1 VAEPNFFKKLLRGI
15 TPNEEEKREFLEG
28 KELSERFFEVY
39 EKEGYFRAKQLLEE
53 QKAIEEGAS
62 PEELAAMAD
71 KNDKAIMPKI
81 EKFIKNPIDST
92 VETVK
97 DTFTKEPKI
106 EETPR
111 DLGLPAEENNE
122 VSLGES
128 FQNAIGS
135 GLIKIP
141 KGVINF
147 GTLIYDAMQE
157 EGIPVEEGAT
167 YKFNK
172 AFEESYLGIIEK
184 ESEEKANETVTGK
197 ITEALVSLYGAGK
210 IAQKTAVPVVAK
222 LSQKARQ
229 IAPLITNAVKR
240 GTYLNTT
247 KNSKTFLE
255 AGKKATTLN
264 KLNKLSKLDKFVGIT
279 VGGGLGVGALVA
291 KEEDIGTFG
300 DFISFIPTK
309 LDRESKEKAGDDAL
323 RQLHNKL
330 LFGAEYG
337 FPIIPAIV
345 GIKGFV
351 SKVMSQKG
359 NDLMFSNSRIDRW
372 IDKFASKFRSRS
384 FKDKSIFTGTQK
396 LEGTKASLK
405 LAADD
410 IGKNIDDSLKRISRE
425 TIDVAEAV
433 SPDTAS
439 SMIANFML
447 KTKDRVGKGKIFFDG
462 FNKKVLQDFTTSMK
476 KIGVS
481 DDTTKKVI
489 ENAVEFRTKVA
500 DIKNDILKGGNI
512 SKGADEFNDI
522 MTNRVNK
529 FLTNDYK
536 IVDANKGLIKGFKQT
551 DELKEE
557 VGRVIQRYYK
567 SNGVPLDKGRALDI
581 VNNIIK
587 QVKINPI
594 EKTPVFPLGD
604 SSLMAQKGVIMKNL
618 ADNITGGNKFKPDG
632 KGGLIQTV
640 SDLTAFK
647 KLFGEYKNAKNVV
660 YNTMGDLAQILGRDK
675 FYNRLFVDNA
685 INIANGGRGIF
696 RKSYDEA
703 LQAFPNKEILT
714 AAKGLKLETRLSDE
728 VYTSPLDGLFT
739 TKEWADAIKQ
749 GDEILAT
756 GLAKSAV
763 YRYLVLVPKGLTQVG
778 KTVLGPVTQIRNFT
792 SNFFTTLHNGNLLYF
807 AGNPKKFVDFIKR
820 STGSIQPQLLSRNK
834 AGNLDNLGTG
844 QALYKFLL
852 EEGVTNQSTT
862 FKDVEGILTDIAEG
876 GAGKN
881 IDSFVE
887 KIMNTGTDRIKKLY
901 NVAQELYIGGDD
913 FFRVFNFLGEG
924 AKLKD
929 VYEVALRKGLID
941 KMPDNLFFMKEA
953 AKIVR
958 ETIPNYAYVSDVV
971 KGFRRSPLGNFASFP
986 SEIYRTGTNNLVRG
1000 IKEAKDPILS
1010 PIGKAR
1016 LTGQALTY
1024 ITAPIVAVE
1033 GFRALYGITRD
1044 QLDAIREFVPNW
1056 SKDNIILPVYENGKY
1071 KYVDF
1076 SHGFFYDTMTAPV
1089 TAVVNKVDELDEKPL
1104 LEGLTKGMI
1113 RAFGKA
1119 IQPFV
1124 SESIY
1129 VGAVADIF
1137 MRNGVDE
1144 NGNRVFNPRDTLGNQ
1159 LRDAFKHVA
1168 YKLSPGSFPQLNRLT
1183 KAIQGKTIGGT
1194 QYEVPDE
1201 LMGFFGMR
1209 EVPIDVEKTMNFKIT
1224 DFLDAERNERQLIY
1238 DGTLS
1243 GDPVTDDNLII
1254 QQFIKA
1260 NMQRLETF
1268 NSMKRT
1274 YDSAKFLGM
1283 KEKDIEKI
1291 FKKRNKM
1298 RELAFIQD
1306 NKFKPFAIT
1315 RGYLQAYQELAE
1327 EKGIK
1332 NPLNKRILKTI
1343 DRINKK
1349 LRKQRLNK
1357 EFRINPDDY
1366 ILKQSTRDQLST
1378 LPANLPMPNQQ
1389 VVQTAMLPASGAIN
1403 QGLTATE
1410 NALLSEEEKQIR
1422 LRSRGLA

>member
-1 VAEPNFFKKLLRGI
+1 MAEPNFFKKLLKGI
-15 TPNEEEKREFLEG
+15 TPDEEQKREFLEG
-28 KELSERFFEVY
+28 RELSERFFEVY

-53 QKAIEEGAS
+53 QKAIEEGVS
-62 PEELAAMAD
+62 GEELAAMAD

-111 DLGLPAEENNE
+111 NLGLPPEENNE

-128 FQNAIGS
+128 FGNAVNS

-147 GTLIYDAMQE
+147 GTLVYDAMQE

-172 AFEESYLGIIEK
+172 AFEDTYLGIIEK

-247 KNSKTFLE
+247 KNTKTFLE
-255 AGKKATTLN
+255 AGKKATE
-264 KLNKLSKLDKFVGIT
+264 LNKLSRLDKFVGIT

-309 LDRESKEKAGDDAL
+309 LDKESREKAGDDAL

-337 FPIIPAIV
+337 FPIIPAII
-345 GIKGFV
+345 GIKGFTA
-351 SKVMSQKG
+351 KVMSQKG
-359 NDLMFSNSRIDRW
+359 NDLMFSNKRIDRW

-384 FKDKSIFTGTQK
+384 FKDKSIFTGIQK

-425 TIDVAEAV
+425 TINVAEAV
-433 SPDTAS
+433 SPETAS
-439 SMIANFML
+439 GMIAKFML
-447 KTKDRVGKGKIFFDG
+447 KTKDRVSKGKIFFDG

-500 DIKNDILKGGNI
+500 NIKNDILQGGNI

-522 MTNRVNK
+522 MNNRVSK

-536 IVDANKGLIKGFKQT
+536 IVDANKGLITGFKPT

-557 VGRVIQRYYK
+557 VGKIIQRYYQAQ
-567 SNGVPLDKGRALDI
+567 NFPIDKGRARDI
-581 VNNIIK
+581 VENIIK
-587 QVKINPI
+587 NVKINPI
-594 EKTPVFPLGD
+594 EKTPIFPLG
-604 SSLMAQKGVIMKNL
+604 SNSIMAEKGVIQKSI
-618 ADNITGGNKFKPDG
+618 AENITGGNKFKPDG

-647 KLFGEYKNAKNVV
+647 KLFGEYTNAKNIV
-660 YNTMGDLAQILGRDK
+660 YNTMGDLAQIVGRDK
-675 FYNRLFVDNA
+675 FYNQLFVDNA
-685 INIANGGRGIF
+685 IRIANGGRGIF
-696 RKSYDEA
+696 RKTYNEA
-703 LQAFPNKEILT
+703 VNAFPYKEILSV
-714 AAKGLKLETRLSDE
+714 AKGLKLDTRLAED

-756 GLAKSAV
+756 GLAKSAI

-820 STGSIQPQLLSRNK
+820 STGSIQPQLVSRNA
-834 AGNLDNLGTG
+834 AGNLDNLGSG

-862 FKDVEGILTDIAEG
+862 FRDVEGILTDIAEG
-876 GAGKN
+876 GAGKSL
-881 IDSFVE
+881 DSFVE
-887 KIMNTGTDRIKKLY
+887 KVMNTGTKRIKKLY
-901 NVAQELYIGGDD
+901 NVAQELYVGGDD

-929 VYEVALRKGLID
+929 AYEVALRKGLID
-941 KMPDNLFFMKEA
+941 KMPDNMFFMKEA

-1024 ITAPIVAVE
+1024 RTAPIVAVE

-1144 NGNRVFNPRDTLGNQ
+1144 NGNRVFNPRDTLGDQ

-1168 YKLSPGSFPQLNRLT
+1168 YKLSPGSFPQLKRLY
-1183 KAIQGKTIGGT
+1183 KAAKGETIGGT
-1194 QYEVPDE
+1194 LYEIPDE

-1209 EVPIDVEKTMNFKIT
+1209 EVPIDIDKTLNFKIT
-1224 DFLDAERNERQLIY
+1224 DFLEAERNERSLIY
-1238 DGTLS
+1238 DGTLT

-1254 QQFIKA
+1254 EQFIKA
-1260 NMQRLETF
+1260 NKQRLETF
-1268 NSMKRT
+1268 NSMRRT
-1274 YDSAKFLGM
+1274 YDSAKFLG
-1283 KEKDIEKI
+1283 KYEDDIAEV
-1291 FKKRNKM
+1291 FAKRG
-1298 RELAFIQD
+1298 RIRDFAFIQD
-1306 NKFKPFAIT
+1306 NAFKPFRIT
-1315 RGYLQAYQELAE
+1315 RGYLQAYQDLAE
-1327 EKGIK
+1327 RKKIP
-1332 NPLNKRILKTI
+1332 NPLNDRVLQTI
-1343 DRINKK
+1343 DEIIDE
-1349 LRKQRLNK
+1349 LEYQELNK
-1357 EFRINPDDY
+1357 EFIINPDDY

-1389 VVQTAMLPASGAIN
+1389 VVQTAALPASGALN
-1403 QGLTATE
+1403 DGLTATE

>member
-1 VAEPNFFKKLLRGI
+1 MADPNFFKKLLKGI
-15 TPNEEEKREFLEG
+15 TPTEEQKEEFLEG

-53 QKAIEEGAS
+53 QRAIEDGAS
-62 PEELAAMAD
+62 PEELEAMAYE
-71 KNDKAIMPKI
+71 NDKAIMPKI

-92 VETVK
+92 VKTVK
-97 DTFTKEPKI
+97 DTFTKKPKI

-111 DLGLPAEENNE
+111 ELGLPPEEDNE

-128 FQNAIGS
+128 FGNAVNS

-147 GTLIYDAMQE
+147 GTLVYDALQD
-157 EGIPVEEGAT
+157 EGIPVEQGAT

-172 AFEESYLGIIEK
+172 AFEDTYLGIIEK

-229 IAPLITNAVKR
+229 LAPILTGAIKQ
-240 GTYLNTT
+240 GKYLNTS
-247 KNSKTFLE
+247 KNTKTFLE
-255 AGKKATTLN
+255 AGKKATQLN

-279 VGGGLGVGALVA
+279 IGGGLGVGALVA

-337 FPIIPAIV
+337 FPIIPAIL
-345 GIKGFV
+345 GIKGMTA
-351 SKVMSQKG
+351 KLMSQKG
-359 NDLMFSNSRIDRW
+359 NDLMFSNSLIDRW

-384 FKDKSIFTGTQK
+384 FKDKSIFTGIQK
-396 LEGTKASLK
+396 LEGTKSSLK
-405 LAADD
+405 LTADD
-410 IGKNIDDSLKRISRE
+410 FGKNIDDSLKRISRE
-425 TIDVAEAV
+425 TIDVAERV

-439 SMIANFML
+439 GMIANFML
-447 KTKDRVGKGKIFFDG
+447 KTTDRVSKGKIFFDG
-462 FNKKVLQDFTTSMK
+462 FNSKVLKDFTTSMK

-489 ENAVEFRTKVA
+489 KDAVEFRTKVA
-500 DIKNDILKGGNI
+500 NIKNDILQGGNI
-512 SKGADEFNDI
+512 NQGANEFNKI
-522 MTNRVNK
+522 ITNRVNK
-529 FLTNDYK
+529 FLVNDYK

-557 VGRVIQRYYK
+557 VGSIIQRYYK
-567 SNGVPLDKGRALDI
+567 AQGAPIDKGRALDI

-594 EKTPVFPLGD
+594 EKTPVFPLG
-604 SSLMAQKGVIMKNL
+604 SNSIMADKGVIMKNL
-618 ADNITGGNKFKPDG
+618 ADNVTGAGKFKPDG
-632 KGGLIQTV
+632 KGGLIQKE

-647 KLFGEYKNAKNVV
+647 KLFGEYKNAKNIV

-675 FYNRLFVDNA
+675 FYNNLFKENA

-703 LQAFPNKEILT
+703 LQAFPNKEILSS
-714 AAKGLKLETRLSDE
+714 AKGLKLETRLSDE

-739 TKEWADAIKQ
+739 TKEWAEAIKQ

-807 AGNPKKFVDFIKR
+807 AGNPKKFVDFLKK
-820 STGSIQPQLLSRNK
+820 STGAIQPQLFRRN
-834 AGNLDNLGTG
+834 TPEG

-852 EEGVTNQSTT
+852 EEGVTNQSAT
-862 FKDVEGILTDIAEG
+862 FRDVEGILTDIAEG
-876 GAGKN
+876 GAGKS
-881 IDSFVE
+881 IDGFVE
-887 KIMNTGTDRIKKLY
+887 KVMNTGTEKIKKAY
-901 NVAQELYIGGDD
+901 NVAQELYVGGDD

-929 VYEVALRKGLID
+929 AYTVALKNGLIK
-941 KMPDNLFFMKEA
+941 KMPDDLFFMKEA

-1000 IKEAKDPILS
+1000 IREAKDPILA

-1056 SKDNIILPVYENGKY
+1056 SKDNLILPVYENGKY
-1071 KYVDF
+1071 KYIDF
-1076 SHGFFYDTMTAPV
+1076 SHGFFYDTMVAPV
-1089 TAVVNKVDELDEKPL
+1089 TATVNKVDELDEKPL

-1137 MRNGVDE
+1137 MRNGIDE

-1168 YKLSPGSFPQLNRLT
+1168 YKLSPGSFPQLKRIY
-1183 KAIQGKTIGGT
+1183 KAAKGETIGGT
-1194 QYEVPDE
+1194 LYEIPDE

-1209 EVPIDVEKTMNFKIT
+1209 EVPIDIKKTMNFKIT
-1224 DFLDAERNERQLIY
+1224 DFLDAERDERQLIY
-1238 DGTLS
+1238 DGTLT
-1243 GDPVTDDNLII
+1243 GDPVEDDNLII

-1268 NSMKRT
+1268 NSMRRT
-1274 YDSAKFLGM
+1274 YDAAKFLGM
-1283 KEKDIEKI
+1283 KEKDIEEI
-1291 FKKRNKM
+1291 FKKRGRI
-1298 RELAFIQD
+1298 RELAFIRD

-1315 RGYLQAYQELAE
+1315 RGYLKAYQDMAE
-1327 EKGIK
+1327 EKGIP

-1357 EFRINPDDY
+1357 DFRINPDDY
-1366 ILKQSTRDQLST
+1366 ILKQSTRDQLSQ
-1378 LPANLPMPNQQ
+1378 LPPNLPMPNQQ
-1389 VVQTAMLPASGAIN
+1389 VIQTTAIPTTGAMN
-1403 QGLTATE
+1403 QGLTAVE
-1410 NALLSEEEKQIR
+1410 NVLLSDEEKQIR
-1422 LRSRGLA
+1422 LRQRGLA

>member
-1 VAEPNFFKKLLRGI
+1 VADPNFFKKLLKGI
-15 TPNEEEKREFLEG
+15 TPTEEQKEEFLEG

-53 QKAIEEGAS
+53 QRAIEDGAS
-62 PEELAAMAD
+62 PEELEAMAYE
-71 KNDKAIMPKI
+71 NDKAIMPKI

-92 VETVK
+92 VKTVK
-97 DTFTKEPKI
+97 DTFTKKPKI

-111 DLGLPAEENNE
+111 ELGLPPEEDNE

-128 FQNAIGS
+128 FGNAVNS

-147 GTLIYDAMQE
+147 GTLVYDALQD
-157 EGIPVEEGAT
+157 EGIPVEQGAT

-172 AFEESYLGIIEK
+172 AFEDTYLGIIEK

-229 IAPLITNAVKR
+229 LAPILTGAIKQ
-240 GTYLNTT
+240 GKYLNTS
-247 KNSKTFLE
+247 KNTKTFLE
-255 AGKKATTLN
+255 AGKKATQLN

-279 VGGGLGVGALVA
+279 IGGGLGVGALVA

-337 FPIIPAIV
+337 FPIIPAIL
-345 GIKGFV
+345 GIKGMTA
-351 SKVMSQKG
+351 KLMSQKG
-359 NDLMFSNSRIDRW
+359 NDLMFSNSLIDRW

-384 FKDKSIFTGTQK
+384 FKDKSIFTGIQK
-396 LEGTKASLK
+396 LEGTKSSLK
-405 LAADD
+405 LTADD
-410 IGKNIDDSLKRISRE
+410 FGKNIDDSLKRISRE
-425 TIDVAEAV
+425 TIDVAERV

-439 SMIANFML
+439 GMIANFML
-447 KTKDRVGKGKIFFDG
+447 KTTDRVSKGKIFFDG
-462 FNKKVLQDFTTSMK
+462 FNSKVLKDFTTSMK

-489 ENAVEFRTKVA
+489 KDAVEFRTKVA
-500 DIKNDILKGGNI
+500 NIKNDILQGGNI
-512 SKGADEFNDI
+512 NQGANEFNKI
-522 MTNRVNK
+522 ITNRVNK
-529 FLTNDYK
+529 FLVNDYK

-557 VGRVIQRYYK
+557 VGSIIQRYYK
-567 SNGVPLDKGRALDI
+567 AQGAPIDKGRALDI

-594 EKTPVFPLGD
+594 EKTPVFPLG
-604 SSLMAQKGVIMKNL
+604 SNSIMADKGVIMKNL
-618 ADNITGGNKFKPDG
+618 ADNVTGAGKFKPDG
-632 KGGLIQTV
+632 KGGLIQKE

-647 KLFGEYKNAKNVV
+647 KLFGEYKNAKNIV

-675 FYNRLFVDNA
+675 FYNNLFKENA

-703 LQAFPNKEILT
+703 LQAFPNKEILSS
-714 AAKGLKLETRLSDE
+714 AKGLKLETRLSDE

-739 TKEWADAIKQ
+739 TKEWAEAIKQ

-807 AGNPKKFVDFIKR
+807 AGNPKKFVDFLKK
-820 STGSIQPQLLSRNK
+820 STGAIQPQLFRRN
-834 AGNLDNLGTG
+834 TPEG

-852 EEGVTNQSTT
+852 EEGVTNQSAT
-862 FKDVEGILTDIAEG
+862 FRDVEGILTDIAEG
-876 GAGKN
+876 GAGKS
-881 IDSFVE
+881 IDGFVE
-887 KIMNTGTDRIKKLY
+887 KVMNTGTEKIKKAY
-901 NVAQELYIGGDD
+901 NVAQELYVGGDD

-929 VYEVALRKGLID
+929 AYTVALKNGLIK
-941 KMPDNLFFMKEA
+941 KMPDDLFFMKEA

-1000 IKEAKDPILS
+1000 IKEAKDPILA

-1056 SKDNIILPVYENGKY
+1056 SKDNLILPVYENGKY
-1071 KYVDF
+1071 KYIDF
-1076 SHGFFYDTMTAPV
+1076 SHGFFYDTMVAPV
-1089 TAVVNKVDELDEKPL
+1089 TATVNKVDELDEKPL

-1137 MRNGVDE
+1137 MRNGIDE

-1168 YKLSPGSFPQLNRLT
+1168 YKLSPGSFPQLKRIY
-1183 KAIQGKTIGGT
+1183 KAAKGETIGGT
-1194 QYEVPDE
+1194 LYEIPDE

-1209 EVPIDVEKTMNFKIT
+1209 EVPIDIKKTMNFKIT
-1224 DFLDAERNERQLIY
+1224 DFLDAERDERQLIY
-1238 DGTLS
+1238 DGTLT
-1243 GDPVTDDNLII
+1243 GDPVEDDNLII

-1268 NSMKRT
+1268 NSMRRT
-1274 YDSAKFLGM
+1274 YDAAKFLGM
-1283 KEKDIEKI
+1283 KEKDIEEI
-1291 FKKRNKM
+1291 FKKRGRI
-1298 RELAFIQD
+1298 RELAFIRD

-1315 RGYLQAYQELAE
+1315 RGYLKAYQDMAE
-1327 EKGIK
+1327 EKGIP

-1357 EFRINPDDY
+1357 DFRINPDDY
-1366 ILKQSTRDQLST
+1366 ILKQSTRDQLSQ
-1378 LPANLPMPNQQ
+1378 LPPNLPMPNQQ
-1389 VVQTAMLPASGAIN
+1389 VIQTTAIPTTGAMN
-1403 QGLTATE
+1403 QGLTAVE
-1410 NALLSEEEKQIR
+1410 NVLLSDEEKQIR
-1422 LRSRGLA
+1422 LRQRGLA

>member
-1 VAEPNFFKKLLRGI
+1 VADPNFFKKLLKGI
-15 TPNEEEKREFLEG
+15 TPTEEQKEEFLEG

-53 QKAIEEGAS
+53 QRAIEDGAS
-62 PEELAAMAD
+62 PEELEAMAYE
-71 KNDKAIMPKI
+71 NDKAIMPKI

-92 VETVK
+92 VKTVK
-97 DTFTKEPKI
+97 DTFTKEPKV

-111 DLGLPAEENNE
+111 ELGLPPEEDNE

-128 FQNAIGS
+128 FGNAVNS

-147 GTLIYDAMQE
+147 GTLVYDALQD
-157 EGIPVEEGAT
+157 EGIPVEQGAT

-172 AFEESYLGIIEK
+172 AFEDTYLGIIEK

-210 IAQKTAVPVVAK
+210 IAQKTAVPIVAK

-229 IAPLITNAVKR
+229 LAPILTGAIKQ
-240 GTYLNTT
+240 GKYLNTS
-247 KNSKTFLE
+247 KNTKTFLE
-255 AGKKATTLN
+255 AGKKATQLN

-279 VGGGLGVGALVA
+279 IGGGLGVGALVA

-337 FPIIPAIV
+337 FPIIPAIL
-345 GIKGFV
+345 GIKGV
-351 SKVMSQKG
+351 TAKLMSQKG
-359 NDLMFSNSRIDRW
+359 NDLMFSNSLIDRW

-384 FKDKSIFTGTQK
+384 FKDKSIFTGIQK
-396 LEGTKASLK
+396 LEGTKSSLK
-405 LAADD
+405 LTADD
-410 IGKNIDDSLKRISRE
+410 FGKNIDDSLKRISRE
-425 TIDVAEAV
+425 TIDVAERV

-439 SMIANFML
+439 GMIANFML
-447 KTKDRVGKGKIFFDG
+447 KTTDRVSKGKIFFDG
-462 FNKKVLQDFTTSMK
+462 FNSKVLKDFTTSMK

-489 ENAVEFRTKVA
+489 KDAVEFRTKVA
-500 DIKNDILKGGNI
+500 NIKNDILQGGNI
-512 SKGADEFNDI
+512 NQGANEFNKI
-522 MTNRVNK
+522 ITNRVNK
-529 FLTNDYK
+529 FLVNDYK

-557 VGRVIQRYYK
+557 VGSIIQRYYK
-567 SNGVPLDKGRALDI
+567 AQGAPINKGRALDV

-594 EKTPVFPLGD
+594 EKTPVFPLG
-604 SSLMAQKGVIMKNL
+604 SNSIMADKGVIMKNL
-618 ADNITGGNKFKPDG
+618 ADNVTGAGKFKPDG
-632 KGGLIQTV
+632 KGGLIQKE

-647 KLFGEYKNAKNVV
+647 KLFGEYKNAKNIV

-675 FYNRLFVDNA
+675 FYNNLFKENA

-703 LQAFPNKEILT
+703 LQAFPNKEIL
-714 AAKGLKLETRLSDE
+714 ASAKGLKLETRLSDE

-739 TKEWADAIKQ
+739 TKEWAEAIKQ

-807 AGNPKKFVDFIKR
+807 AGNPKKFVDFLKK
-820 STGSIQPQLLSRNK
+820 STGAIQPQLFRRN
-834 AGNLDNLGTG
+834 TPEG

-852 EEGVTNQSTT
+852 EEGVTNQSAT
-862 FKDVEGILTDIAEG
+862 FRDVEGILTDIAEG
-876 GAGKN
+876 GAGKS
-881 IDSFVE
+881 IDGFVE
-887 KIMNTGTDRIKKLY
+887 KVMNTGTEKIKKAY
-901 NVAQELYIGGDD
+901 NVAQELYVGGDD

-929 VYEVALRKGLID
+929 AYTVALRNGLIK
-941 KMPDNLFFMKEA
+941 KMPDDLFFMKEA

-1000 IKEAKDPILS
+1000 IREAKDPILA

-1044 QLDAIREFVPNW
+1044 QLAAIREFVPNW
-1056 SKDNIILPVYENGKY
+1056 SKDNLILPVYENGKY
-1071 KYVDF
+1071 KYIDF
-1076 SHGFFYDTMTAPV
+1076 SHGFFYDTMVAPV
-1089 TAVVNKVDELDEKPL
+1089 TATVNKVDELDEKPL

-1137 MRNGVDE
+1137 MRNGIDE

-1168 YKLSPGSFPQLNRLT
+1168 YKLSPGSFPQLKRIY
-1183 KAIQGKTIGGT
+1183 KAAKGETIGGT
-1194 QYEVPDE
+1194 LYEIPDE

-1209 EVPIDVEKTMNFKIT
+1209 EVPIDIKKTMNFKIT
-1224 DFLDAERNERQLIY
+1224 DFLAAERDERLLIY
-1238 DGTLS
+1238 DGTLT
-1243 GDPVTDDNLII
+1243 GDPVEDDNLII

-1268 NSMKRT
+1268 NSMRRT
-1274 YDSAKFLGM
+1274 YDAAKFLGM
-1283 KEKDIEKI
+1283 KEKDIEEI
-1291 FKKRNKM
+1291 FKKRGRI
-1298 RELAFIQD
+1298 RELAFIRD
-1306 NKFKPFAIT
+1306 NKFKPFTIT
-1315 RGYLQAYQELAE
+1315 KGYLKAYQDMAE
-1327 EKGIK
+1327 EKGIP

-1343 DRINKK
+1343 NRINKK

-1357 EFRINPDDY
+1357 DFRINPDDY
-1366 ILKQSTRDQLST
+1366 ILKQSTRDQLSQ
-1378 LPANLPMPNQQ
+1378 LPPNLPMPNQQ
-1389 VVQTAMLPASGAIN
+1389 VIQTTAIPTTGAMN
-1403 QGLTATE
+1403 QGLTAVE
-1410 NALLSEEEKQIR
+1410 NVLLSDEEKMIR
-1422 LRSRGLA
+1422 LRQRGLA

>member
-1 VAEPNFFKKLLRGI
+1 MAEPNFFKKLLKGI
-15 TPNEEEKREFLEG
+15 TPTEEQKEEFLEG
-28 KELSERFFEVY
+28 KELSERFFDVY

-53 QKAIEEGAS
+53 QRAIEEGAS
-62 PEELAAMAD
+62 PEELEAMAD

-81 EKFIKNPIDST
+81 EKFIKSPIDST
-92 VETVK
+92 VKTVK

-111 DLGLPAEENNE
+111 DLGLPPEEDNE

-128 FQNAIGS
+128 FGNAVNS

-147 GTLIYDAMQE
+147 GTLVYDAMQE

-172 AFEESYLGIIEK
+172 AFEDTYLGIIEK

-229 IAPLITNAVKR
+229 LAPIITGAIKQ
-240 GTYLNTT
+240 GKYLNTS
-247 KNSKTFLE
+247 KNTKTFLE
-255 AGKKATTLN
+255 AGKKATQLN

-345 GIKGFV
+345 GIKGLTA
-351 SKVMSQKG
+351 KLMSQKG
-359 NDLMFSNSRIDRW
+359 NDLMFSNSLIDRW

-384 FKDKSIFTGTQK
+384 FKDKSIFTGIQK
-396 LEGTKASLK
+396 LEGTKSSLK
-405 LAADD
+405 LTADD
-410 IGKNIDDSLKRISRE
+410 FGKNIDDSLKRISRE
-425 TIDVAEAV
+425 TIDVAERV

-439 SMIANFML
+439 GMIANFML
-447 KTKDRVGKGKIFFDG
+447 KTTDRVSKGKIFFDG
-462 FNKKVLQDFTTSMK
+462 FNTKVLKDFTTSMK
-476 KIGVS
+476 KIGVGN
-481 DDTTKKVI
+481 DTTKKVI
-489 ENAVEFRTKVA
+489 EDAVEFRTKVA
-500 DIKNDILKGGNI
+500 NIKNDILQGGNI
-512 SKGADEFNDI
+512 SKGADEFNKI
-522 MTNRVNK
+522 ITNRVNK

-536 IVDANKGLIKGFKQT
+536 IVDANKGLIKGFKQV
-551 DELKEE
+551 DEVKEE
-557 VGRVIQRYYK
+557 VGGIIQRYYK
-567 SNGVPLDKGRALDI
+567 AQGAPIDKGRALDV

-594 EKTPVFPLGD
+594 EKTPVFPLG
-604 SSLMAQKGVIMKNL
+604 SNSIMADKGVIMKNL
-618 ADNITGGNKFKPDG
+618 ADNITGAGKFKPDG
-632 KGGLIQTV
+632 KGGLIQKE
-640 SDLTAFK
+640 SDLAAFK
-647 KLFGEYKNAKNVV
+647 KLFGEYKNAKNIV

-675 FYNRLFVDNA
+675 FYNNLFKENA

-703 LQAFPNKEILT
+703 LQAFPNKEIL
-714 AAKGLKLETRLSDE
+714 ASAKGLKLETRLSDE
-728 VYTSPLDGLFT
+728 IYTSPLDTLFT

-807 AGNPKKFVDFIKR
+807 AGNPKKFVDFIKK
-820 STGSIQPQLLSRNK
+820 STGAIQPQLFRRN
-834 AGNLDNLGTG
+834 TPES
-844 QALYKFLL
+844 QTLYKFLL

-862 FKDVEGILTDIAEG
+862 FRDVEGIIGDIVKG
-876 GAGKN
+876 GQGKS
-881 IDSFVE
+881 IDGFFE
-887 KIMNTGTDRIKKLY
+887 KVLNTGTERIKKLY
-901 NVAQELYIGGDD
+901 NVAQELYVGGDD

-929 VYEVALRKGLID
+929 AYTVALRKGLIK
-941 KMPDNLFFMKEA
+941 KMPDDLFFMKEA

-1000 IKEAKDPILS
+1000 IKESKDPILA

-1137 MRNGVDE
+1137 MRNGLDE

-1159 LRDAFKHVA
+1159 LRDSFKHVA
-1168 YKLSPGSFPQLNRLT
+1168 YKLSPGSFPQLKRLY
-1183 KAIQGKTIGGT
+1183 KAAKGETIGGT
-1194 QYEVPDE
+1194 QFEIPDE

-1209 EVPIDVEKTMNFKIT
+1209 EVPINVEKTMNFKIT
-1224 DFLDAERNERQLIY
+1224 DFLDAERNERNLIY
-1238 DGTLS
+1238 DKTLT
-1243 GDPVTDDNLII
+1243 GDPVEDDNLII

-1268 NSMKRT
+1268 NSMRRT

-1283 KEKDIEKI
+1283 KEKDIQKI
-1291 FKKRNKM
+1291 FKKRNRM
-1298 RELAFIQD
+1298 RELAFIED
-1306 NKFKPFAIT
+1306 NKFKPFSIT
-1315 RGYLQAYQELAE
+1315 RGYLQAYQDLAK
-1327 EKGIK
+1327 EKGIP

-1357 EFRINPDDY
+1357 EFNINPDDY
-1366 ILKQSTRDQLST
+1366 ILKQSTRDKFSA
-1378 LPANLPMPNQQ
+1378 LPADLPMPNQQ
-1389 VVQTAMLPASGAIN
+1389 VIQTAAMPAAGVMN
-1403 QGLTATE
+1403 QGLTSVE
-1410 NALLSEEEKQIR
+1410 NALLSDEEKQIR
-1422 LRSRGLA
+1422 LRQRGLA

>member
-1 VAEPNFFKKLLRGI
+1 MADPNFFKKLLKGI
-15 TPNEEEKREFLEG
+15 TPTEEQKEEFLEG

-53 QKAIEEGAS
+53 QRAIEDGAS
-62 PEELAAMAD
+62 PEELEAMAYE
-71 KNDKAIMPKI
+71 NDKAIMPKI

-92 VETVK
+92 VKTVK
-97 DTFTKEPKI
+97 DTFTKKPKI

-111 DLGLPAEENNE
+111 ELGLPPEEDNE

-128 FQNAIGS
+128 FGNAVNS

-147 GTLIYDAMQE
+147 GTLVYDALQD
-157 EGIPVEEGAT
+157 EGIPVEQGAT

-172 AFEESYLGIIEK
+172 AFEDTYLGIIEK

-229 IAPLITNAVKR
+229 LAPILTGAIKQ
-240 GTYLNTT
+240 GKYLNTS
-247 KNSKTFLE
+247 KNTKTFLE
-255 AGKKATTLN
+255 AGKKATQLN

-279 VGGGLGVGALVA
+279 IGGGLGVGALVA

-337 FPIIPAIV
+337 FPIIPAIL
-345 GIKGFV
+345 GIKGMTA
-351 SKVMSQKG
+351 KLMSQKG
-359 NDLMFSNSRIDRW
+359 NDLMFSNSLIDRW

-384 FKDKSIFTGTQK
+384 FKDKSIFTGIQK
-396 LEGTKASLK
+396 LEGTKSSLK
-405 LAADD
+405 LTADD
-410 IGKNIDDSLKRISRE
+410 FGKNIDDSLKRISRE
-425 TIDVAEAV
+425 TIDVAERV

-439 SMIANFML
+439 GMIANFML
-447 KTKDRVGKGKIFFDG
+447 KTTDRVSKGKIFFDG
-462 FNKKVLQDFTTSMK
+462 FNSKVLKDFTTSMK

-489 ENAVEFRTKVA
+489 KDAVEFRTKVA
-500 DIKNDILKGGNI
+500 NIKNDILQGGNI
-512 SKGADEFNDI
+512 NQGANEFNKI
-522 MTNRVNK
+522 ITNRVNK
-529 FLTNDYK
+529 FLVNDYK

-557 VGRVIQRYYK
+557 VGSIIQRYYK
-567 SNGVPLDKGRALDI
+567 AQGAPIDKGRALDI

-594 EKTPVFPLGD
+594 EKTPVFPLG
-604 SSLMAQKGVIMKNL
+604 SNSIMADKGVIMKNL
-618 ADNITGGNKFKPDG
+618 ADNVTGAGKFKPDG
-632 KGGLIQTV
+632 KGGLIQKE

-647 KLFGEYKNAKNVV
+647 KLFGEYKNAKNIV

-675 FYNRLFVDNA
+675 FYNNLFKENA

-703 LQAFPNKEILT
+703 LQAFPNKEILSS
-714 AAKGLKLETRLSDE
+714 AKGLKLETRLSDE

-739 TKEWADAIKQ
+739 TKEWAEAIKQ

-807 AGNPKKFVDFIKR
+807 AGNPKKFVDFLKK
-820 STGSIQPQLLSRNK
+820 STGAIQPQLFRRN
-834 AGNLDNLGTG
+834 TPEG

-852 EEGVTNQSTT
+852 EEGVTNQSAT
-862 FKDVEGILTDIAEG
+862 FRDVEGILTDIAEG
-876 GAGKN
+876 GAGKS
-881 IDSFVE
+881 IDGFVE
-887 KIMNTGTDRIKKLY
+887 KVMNTGTEKIKKAY
-901 NVAQELYIGGDD
+901 NVAQELYVGGDD

-929 VYEVALRKGLID
+929 AYTVALKNGLIK
-941 KMPDNLFFMKEA
+941 KMPDDLFFMKEA

-1000 IKEAKDPILS
+1000 IREAKDPILA

-1056 SKDNIILPVYENGKY
+1056 SKDNLILPVYENGKY
-1071 KYVDF
+1071 KYIDF
-1076 SHGFFYDTMTAPV
+1076 SHGFFYDTMVAPV
-1089 TAVVNKVDELDEKPL
+1089 TATVNKVDELDEKPL

-1137 MRNGVDE
+1137 MRNGIDE

-1168 YKLSPGSFPQLNRLT
+1168 YKLSPGSFPQLKRIY
-1183 KAIQGKTIGGT
+1183 KAAKGETIGGT
-1194 QYEVPDE
+1194 LYEIPDE

-1209 EVPIDVEKTMNFKIT
+1209 EVPIDIKKTMNFKIT
-1224 DFLDAERNERQLIY
+1224 DFLDAERDERQLIY
-1238 DGTLS
+1238 DGTLT
-1243 GDPVTDDNLII
+1243 GDPVEDDNLII

-1268 NSMKRT
+1268 NSMRRT
-1274 YDSAKFLGM
+1274 YDAAKFLGM
-1283 KEKDIEKI
+1283 KEKDIEEI
-1291 FKKRNKM
+1291 FKKRGRI
-1298 RELAFIQD
+1298 RELAFIRD

-1315 RGYLQAYQELAE
+1315 KGYLKAYQDMAE
-1327 EKGIK
+1327 EKGIP

-1357 EFRINPDDY
+1357 DFRINPDDY
-1366 ILKQSTRDQLST
+1366 ILKQSTRDQLSQ
-1378 LPANLPMPNQQ
+1378 LPPNLPMPNQQ
-1389 VVQTAMLPASGAIN
+1389 VIQTAAMPAAGAMN
-1403 QGLTATE
+1403 QGLTAVE
-1410 NALLSEEEKQIR
+1410 NVLLSDEEKQIR
-1422 LRSRGLA
+1422 LRQRGLA

>member
-1 VAEPNFFKKLLRGI
+1 VAEPNYFKKLLKGI
-15 TPNEEEKREFLEG
+15 TPSEEAKEEFLEG

-39 EKEGYFRAKQLLEE
+39 EKEGYFKAKQLLDE
-53 QKAIEEGAS
+53 QRAIEEGAS
-62 PEELAAMAD
+62 PEEIKAMAE

-81 EKFIKNPIDST
+81 EKFIKSPIDST
-92 VETVK
+92 VKTVK

-111 DLGLPAEENNE
+111 ELGLPAEDNQE

-128 FQNAIGS
+128 VENAVAS

-141 KGVINF
+141 KGVVNF
-147 GTLIYDAMQE
+147 GTLLYDALQDE
-157 EGIPVEEGAT
+157 NIPIEEGAT

-172 AFEESYLGIIEK
+172 AFEDTYIGIIEK
-184 ESEEKANETVTGK
+184 ESEEKARETVTGR
-197 ITEALVSLYGAGK
+197 ITEALVSLAGAGK
-210 IAQKTAVPVVAK
+210 IAQKTTVPIVAK

-229 IAPLITNAVKR
+229 LAGPLVESIKKGR
-240 GTYLNTT
+240 YLSTT
-247 KNSKTFLE
+247 KNTDTLRKAGNE
-255 AGKKATTLN
+255 AL

-279 VGGGLGVGALVA
+279 VGGGLGVGAVVA
-291 KEEDIGTFG
+291 REEDIGTFG
-300 DFISFIPTK
+300 DFIDIIPTDLNRK
-309 LDRESKEKAGDDAL
+309 TEKEAKDDAA

-337 FPIIPAIV
+337 FPIIPAVI
-345 GIKGFV
+345 GLGSFGKIIA
-351 SKVMSQKG
+351 QKG
-359 NDLMFSNSRIDRW
+359 KDLAFSNSLIERW

-384 FKDKSIFTGTQK
+384 TKAQEIFEGIQK
-396 LEGTKASLK
+396 LEGTKSSLK

-410 IGKNIDDSLKRISRE
+410 FAKNIDDSLKRISRE
-425 TIDVAEAV
+425 TIKVAEAV

-439 SMIANFML
+439 GMIANFML
-447 KTKDRVGKGKIFFDG
+447 KTKDAVSKQGKIFFNG

-476 KIGVS
+476 KLGIS

-500 DIKNDILKGGNI
+500 SIKNDILQGGNI
-512 SKGADEFNDI
+512 NKGADEFNDI
-522 MTNRVNK
+522 ITSRVSK

-536 IVDANKGLIKGFKQT
+536 IVDANKGLIKGFKPT

-557 VGRVIQRYYK
+557 VGRVIQRYYD
-567 SNGVPLDKGRALDI
+567 GQGTPIDKGRALDI

-594 EKTPVFPLGD
+594 EKTPVFPLG
-604 SSLMAQKGVIMKNL
+604 SNSVMADKGVIMKNL
-618 ADNITGGNKFKPDG
+618 AENITGGNKFKPDG

-647 KLFGEYKNAKNVV
+647 KLFGEYKNAKNIV

-675 FYNRLFVDNA
+675 FYNRLLVDSNIA
-685 INIANGGRGIF
+685 IANGGRGLF

-703 LQAFPNKEILT
+703 LQAFPNKEIIS

-749 GDEILAT
+749 GDEIIST

-807 AGNPKKFVDFIKR
+807 AANPKKFMEFAKVA
-820 STGSIQPQLLSRNK
+820 TQTIQPQLFGRNVP
-834 AGNLDNLGTG
+834 GSLDDFGKG

-862 FKDVEGILTDIAEG
+862 FRDVEGILSDIAEG
-876 GAGKN
+876 GAGKS
-881 IDSFVE
+881 IDGFVE
-887 KIMNTGTDRIKKLY
+887 KIMNTGTNRIKKLY
-901 NVAQELYIGGDD
+901 NVAQELYVGGDD
-913 FFRVFNFLGEG
+913 FFRVFNFLGEA

-929 VYEVALRKGLID
+929 AYTVALRKGLVK
-941 KMPDNLFFMKEA
+941 KMPEDLFFMKEA
-953 AKIVR
+953 AKVVR
-958 ETIPNYAYVSDVV
+958 ETIPNYAYVSDLV

-1000 IKEAKDPILS
+1000 IKESKDPILS
-1010 PIGKAR
+1010 PIGKGR
-1016 LTGQALTY
+1016 LVGQALTY
-1024 ITAPIVAVE
+1024 MTAPIVAVE
-1033 GFRALYGITRD
+1033 GFRALYGISRD
-1044 QLDAIREFVPNW
+1044 QLAAIREFVPEW

-1071 KYVDF
+1071 KYIDF
-1076 SHGFFYDTMTAPV
+1076 SHGFFYDTMVAPV
-1089 TAVVNKVDELDEKPL
+1089 TATVNKVDELDEKPL

-1129 VGAVADIF
+1129 VGAVFDIF
-1137 MRNGVDE
+1137 TRNGLDE
-1144 NGNRVFNPRDTLGNQ
+1144 NGNRVFNPRDTLGNK
-1159 LRDAFKHVA
+1159 LRDAYKHVA
-1168 YKLSPGSFPQLNRLT
+1168 YKLSPGSFPQLKRIY
-1183 KAIQGKTIGGT
+1183 KAAKGETIGGT
-1194 QYEVPDE
+1194 LYEIPDE

-1209 EVPIDVEKTMNFKIT
+1209 EVPIDIKKTMNFKIT
-1224 DFLDAERNERQLIY
+1224 DFLDAERDERALIY
-1238 DGTLS
+1238 KGTLT
-1243 GDPVTDDNLII
+1243 GDPVEDDNLII

-1260 NMQRLETF
+1260 NQQRFETF
-1268 NSMKRT
+1268 NSMRRT
-1274 YDSAKFLGM
+1274 YDAAKFLGM
-1283 KEKDIEKI
+1283 KERDIEEI
-1291 FKKRNKM
+1291 FAKRGRI
-1298 RELAFIQD
+1298 RELGFIKD
-1306 NKFKPFAIT
+1306 NYFKPFTIT
-1315 RGYLQAYQELAE
+1315 KGYLQAYQDLAK
-1327 EKGIK
+1327 EKGIP
-1332 NPLNKRILKTI
+1332 NPLNRRILKTI

-1357 EFRINPDDY
+1357 EFKINSDDY
-1366 ILKQSTRDQLST
+1366 ILKQSTRDQLSV
-1378 LPANLPMPNQQ
+1378 LPDTPMPAAN
-1389 VVQTAMLPASGAIN
+1389 VVQTASLPASGTTMN
-1403 QGLTATE
+1403 GLTPTE
-1410 NALLSEEEKQIR
+1410 NALLSEEEKMIK
-1422 LRSRGLA
+1422 LRSRGIA

>member
-1 VAEPNFFKKLLRGI
+1 MADPNFFKKLLKGI
-15 TPNEEEKREFLEG
+15 TPTEEQKEEFLEG
-28 KELSERFFEVY
+28 KELSERFFDVY

-53 QKAIEEGAS
+53 QRAIEEGAS
-62 PEELAAMAD
+62 PEELEAMAD

-81 EKFIKNPIDST
+81 EKFIKSPIDST
-92 VETVK
+92 VKTVK
-97 DTFTKEPKI
+97 DTFTKEPKV

-111 DLGLPAEENNE
+111 DLGLPPEEDNE

-128 FQNAIGS
+128 FGNAVNS

-147 GTLIYDAMQE
+147 GTLVYDAMQE

-172 AFEESYLGIIEK
+172 AFEDTYLGIIEK

-229 IAPLITNAVKR
+229 LAPIITGAIKQ
-240 GTYLNTT
+240 GKYLNTS
-247 KNSKTFLE
+247 KNTKTFLE
-255 AGKKATTLN
+255 AGKKATQLN

-345 GIKGFV
+345 GIKGLTA
-351 SKVMSQKG
+351 KLMSQKG

-384 FKDKSIFTGTQK
+384 FKDKSIFTGIQK
-396 LEGTKASLK
+396 LEGTKSSLK
-405 LAADD
+405 LTADD
-410 IGKNIDDSLKRISRE
+410 FGKNIDDSLKRISRE
-425 TIDVAEAV
+425 TIDLAERV

-439 SMIANFML
+439 GMIANFML
-447 KTKDRVGKGKIFFDG
+447 KTTDRVSKGKIFFDG
-462 FNKKVLQDFTTSMK
+462 FNTKVLKDFTTSMK

-481 DDTTKKVI
+481 NDTTKKVI
-489 ENAVEFRTKVA
+489 EDAVEFRTKVA
-500 DIKNDILKGGNI
+500 NIKNDILQGGNI
-512 SKGADEFNDI
+512 SKGADEFNKI
-522 MTNRVNK
+522 ITNRVNK
-529 FLTNDYK
+529 FLINDYK

-551 DELKEE
+551 DELKKE
-557 VGRVIQRYYK
+557 VGSIIQRYYK
-567 SNGVPLDKGRALDI
+567 AQGAPIDKGRALDV

-594 EKTPVFPLGD
+594 EKTPVFPLG
-604 SSLMAQKGVIMKNL
+604 SNSIMADKGVIMKNL
-618 ADNITGGNKFKPDG
+618 ADNITGAGKFKPDA
-632 KGGLIQTV
+632 KGGLIQKE
-640 SDLTAFK
+640 SDLAAFK

-675 FYNRLFVDNA
+675 FYNNLFKENA

-714 AAKGLKLETRLSDE
+714 SAKGLKLETRLSDE
-728 VYTSPLDGLFT
+728 IYTSPLDTLFT

-807 AGNPKKFVDFIKR
+807 AGNPKKFVDFIKK
-820 STGSIQPQLLSRNK
+820 STGAIQPQLFRRN
-834 AGNLDNLGTG
+834 TPEG

-852 EEGVTNQSTT
+852 EEGVTNQSAT
-862 FKDVEGILTDIAEG
+862 FRDVEGILSDIAEG
-876 GAGKN
+876 GAGKS
-881 IDSFVE
+881 IDGFVE
-887 KIMNTGTDRIKKLY
+887 KVMNTGTEKIKKAY
-901 NVAQELYIGGDD
+901 NIAQELYVGGDD

-929 VYEVALRKGLID
+929 AYTVALKKGLIK
-941 KMPDNLFFMKEA
+941 KMPDDLFFMKEA

-1000 IKEAKDPILS
+1000 IKEAKDPILA

-1056 SKDNIILPVYENGKY
+1056 SKDNVILPVYENGKY

-1137 MRNGVDE
+1137 MRNGIDE

-1168 YKLSPGSFPQLNRLT
+1168 YKLSPGSFPQLKRIY
-1183 KAIQGKTIGGT
+1183 KAAKGETIGGT
-1194 QYEVPDE
+1194 LYEIPDE
-1201 LMGFFGMR
+1201 LMGFFGLR
-1209 EVPIDVEKTMNFKIT
+1209 EVPIDVKKTMNFKIT
-1224 DFLDAERNERQLIY
+1224 DFLAAERDERNLIY
-1238 DGTLS
+1238 DGTLT
-1243 GDPVTDDNLII
+1243 GDPVEDDNLII

-1268 NSMKRT
+1268 NSMRRT

-1283 KEKDIEKI
+1283 KDRDIEKI
-1291 FKKRNKM
+1291 FKKRGRI
-1298 RELAFIQD
+1298 RELAFIKD
-1306 NKFKPFAIT
+1306 NNFKPFAIT
-1315 RGYLQAYQELAE
+1315 KGYLKAYQDMAE
-1327 EKGIK
+1327 EKGIP

-1343 DRINKK
+1343 DRINKR
-1349 LRKQRLNK
+1349 LRKQKLNK
-1357 EFRINPDDY
+1357 EFKINPDDY
-1366 ILKQSTRDQLST
+1366 ILKKSTRDKFSA
-1378 LPANLPMPNQQ
+1378 LPADLPMPNAQ
-1389 VVQTAMLPASGAIN
+1389 VIKTANILPATGAMN
-1403 QGLTATE
+1403 QGLTAVE
-1410 NALLSEEEKQIR
+1410 NALLSDEEKQIR
-1422 LRSRGLA
+1422 LRQRGLV

>member
-1 VAEPNFFKKLLRGI
+1 MADPNFFKKLLKGI
-15 TPNEEEKREFLEG
+15 TPTEEQKEEFLEG

-53 QKAIEEGAS
+53 QRAIEDGAS
-62 PEELAAMAD
+62 PEELEAMAYE
-71 KNDKAIMPKI
+71 NDKAIMPKI

-92 VETVK
+92 VKTVK
-97 DTFTKEPKI
+97 DTFTKEPKV

-111 DLGLPAEENNE
+111 DLGLPPEEDNE

-128 FQNAIGS
+128 FGNAVNS

-147 GTLIYDAMQE
+147 GTLVYDALQD
-157 EGIPVEEGAT
+157 EGIPVEQGAT

-172 AFEESYLGIIEK
+172 AFEDTYLGIIEK

-229 IAPLITNAVKR
+229 LAPILTGAIKQ
-240 GTYLNTT
+240 GKYLNTS
-247 KNSKTFLE
+247 KNTKTFLE
-255 AGKKATTLN
+255 AGKKATQLN

-279 VGGGLGVGALVA
+279 IGGGLGVGALVA

-345 GIKGFV
+345 GIKGLTA
-351 SKVMSQKG
+351 KLMSQKG
-359 NDLMFSNSRIDRW
+359 NDLMFSNSLIDRW

-384 FKDKSIFTGTQK
+384 FKDKSIFTGIQK
-396 LEGTKASLK
+396 LEGTKSSLK
-405 LAADD
+405 LTADD
-410 IGKNIDDSLKRISRE
+410 FGKNIDDSLKRISRE
-425 TIDVAEAV
+425 TIDLAERV

-439 SMIANFML
+439 GMIANFML
-447 KTKDRVGKGKIFFDG
+447 KTTDRVSKGKIFFDG
-462 FNKKVLQDFTTSMK
+462 FNTKVLKDFTTSMK

-481 DDTTKKVI
+481 NDTTKKVI
-489 ENAVEFRTKVA
+489 EDAVEFRTKVA
-500 DIKNDILKGGNI
+500 NIKNDILQGGNI
-512 SKGADEFNDI
+512 SKGADEFNKI
-522 MTNRVNK
+522 ITNRVNK

-557 VGRVIQRYYK
+557 VGSIIQRYYK
-567 SNGVPLDKGRALDI
+567 AQGAPINKGRALDV

-594 EKTPVFPLGD
+594 EKTPVFPLG
-604 SSLMAQKGVIMKNL
+604 SNSIMADKGVIMKNL
-618 ADNITGGNKFKPDG
+618 ADNVTGAGKFKPDA
-632 KGGLIQTV
+632 KGGLIQKE
-640 SDLTAFK
+640 SDLAAFK

-675 FYNRLFVDNA
+675 FYNNLFKENA

-703 LQAFPNKEILT
+703 LQAFPNKEIL
-714 AAKGLKLETRLSDE
+714 ASAKGLKLETRLSDE
-728 VYTSPLDGLFT
+728 IYTSPLDTLFT

-807 AGNPKKFVDFIKR
+807 AGNPKKFVDFIKK
-820 STGSIQPQLLSRNK
+820 STGAIQPQLFRRN
-834 AGNLDNLGTG
+834 TPEG
-844 QALYKFLL
+844 QSLYKFLL

-862 FKDVEGILTDIAEG
+862 FRDVEGILSDIAEG
-876 GAGKN
+876 GAGKS
-881 IDSFVE
+881 IDGFVE
-887 KIMNTGTDRIKKLY
+887 KIMNTGTEKIKKAY
-901 NVAQELYIGGDD
+901 NVAQELYVGGDD
-913 FFRVFNFLGEG
+913 WFRVFNFLGEG

-929 VYEVALRKGLID
+929 AYTVALKKGLIK
-941 KMPDNLFFMKEA
+941 KMPDDLFFMKEA

-1000 IKEAKDPILS
+1000 IKEAKDPILA

-1137 MRNGVDE
+1137 MRNGIDE

-1168 YKLSPGSFPQLNRLT
+1168 YKLSPGSFPQLKRIY
-1183 KAIQGKTIGGT
+1183 KAAKGETIGGT
-1194 QYEVPDE
+1194 LYEIPDE
-1201 LMGFFGMR
+1201 LMGFFGLR
-1209 EVPIDVEKTMNFKIT
+1209 EVPIDVKKTMNFKIT
-1224 DFLDAERNERQLIY
+1224 DFLAAERDERNLIY
-1238 DGTLS
+1238 DGTLT
-1243 GDPVTDDNLII
+1243 GDPVEDDNLII

-1268 NSMKRT
+1268 NSMRRT

-1283 KEKDIEKI
+1283 KDRDIEKI
-1291 FKKRNKM
+1291 FKKRGRI
-1298 RELAFIQD
+1298 RELAFIKD
-1306 NKFKPFAIT
+1306 NNFKPFAIT
-1315 RGYLQAYQELAE
+1315 KGYLKAYQDMAE
-1327 EKGIK
+1327 EKGIP

-1343 DRINKK
+1343 DRINKR
-1349 LRKQRLNK
+1349 LRKQKLNK
-1357 EFRINPDDY
+1357 EFKINPDDY
-1366 ILKQSTRDQLST
+1366 ILKKSTRDKFSA
-1378 LPANLPMPNQQ
+1378 LPADLPMPNAQ
-1389 VVQTAMLPASGAIN
+1389 VIKTANILPAAGAMN
-1403 QGLTATE
+1403 QGLTAVE
-1410 NALLSEEEKQIR
+1410 NALLSDEEKQIR
-1422 LRSRGLA
+1422 LRQRGLV

>member
-1 VAEPNFFKKLLRGI
+1 MAEPNFFKKLLKGI
-15 TPNEEEKREFLEG
+15 TPTEEGKQEFLEG
-28 KELSERFFEVY
+28 RELSERFFEVY
-39 EKEGYFRAKQLLEE
+39 EKEGYFKAKQLLEE

-111 DLGLPAEENNE
+111 DLGLPPEENNE

-128 FQNAIGS
+128 FGNAVNS

-147 GTLIYDAMQE
+147 GTLVYDAMQE

-172 AFEESYLGIIEK
+172 AFEDSYIGIIEK

-210 IAQKTAVPVVAK
+210 IAQKTAVPVVAN
-222 LSQKARQ
+222 LSKKARQ
-229 IAPLITNAVKR
+229 LAPLITNAVKR

-255 AGKKATTLN
+255 AGKKATQLN

-309 LDRESKEKAGDDAL
+309 LDRESREKAGDDAL

-337 FPIIPAIV
+337 FPIIPAII
-345 GIKGFV
+345 GIKGFTA
-351 SKVMSQKG
+351 KVMSQKG
-359 NDLMFSNSRIDRW
+359 NDLMFSNKRIDRW

-384 FKDKSIFTGTQK
+384 FRDKSIFTGIQK

-405 LAADD
+405 LTADD
-410 IGKNIDDSLKRISRE
+410 FGKNIDDSLKRISRE
-425 TIDVAEAV
+425 TIDVAERV

-439 SMIANFML
+439 GMMANFML
-447 KTKDRVGKGKIFFDG
+447 KTKDRVSKGKIFFDG
-462 FNKKVLQDFTTSMK
+462 FNKKVLQDFTASMK

-481 DDTTKKVI
+481 NNTTLKVI
-489 ENAVEFRTKVA
+489 EDAVEFRTKVA
-500 DIKNDILKGGNI
+500 NIKNDILQGGNI

-557 VGRVIQRYYK
+557 VGNVIQRYYK
-567 SNGVPLDKGRALDI
+567 SNGVPIDKGRALDI

-594 EKTPVFPLGD
+594 EKTPVFPLG
-604 SSLMAQKGVIMKNL
+604 SNSIMADKGVIMKNL
-618 ADNITGGNKFKPDG
+618 ADNITGGNKFKPDPE
-632 KGGLIQTV
+632 GGLIQTV

-685 INIANGGRGIF
+685 ITIANGGRGIF

-703 LQAFPNKEILT
+703 LQAFPNKEILSS
-714 AAKGLKLETRLSDE
+714 AKGLKLETRLSDE

-807 AGNPKKFVDFIKR
+807 AANPKKFVDFIKK
-820 STGSIQPQLLSRNK
+820 STGAIQPQLFRRN
-834 AGNLDNLGTG
+834 TPEG
-844 QALYKFLL
+844 QSLYKFLL
-852 EEGVTNQSTT
+852 EEGVTNQSTS
-862 FKDVEGILTDIAEG
+862 FRDVEGIFTDIAQG
-876 GAGKN
+876 GSGKT
-881 IDSFVE
+881 IDSFMEQVL
-887 KIMNTGTDRIKKLY
+887 NTGTDRIKKLY
-901 NVAQELYIGGDD
+901 NIAQELYVGGDD

-929 VYEVALRKGLID
+929 AYEVALKKGLIK
-941 KMPDNLFFMKEA
+941 KMPDELFFMKEA

-958 ETIPNYAYVSDVV
+958 DTIPNYAYVSDVV

-1000 IKEAKDPILS
+1000 IKESKDPILA
-1010 PIGKAR
+1010 PIGKTR

-1044 QLDAIREFVPNW
+1044 QLDAIREFVPEW
-1056 SKDNIILPVYENGKY
+1056 SKDNVILPVYENGKY
-1071 KYVDF
+1071 KYIDF

-1104 LEGLTKGMI
+1104 IEGLTKGMI

-1129 VGAVADIF
+1129 TGAVADIF

-1144 NGNRVFNPRDTLGNQ
+1144 NGNRVFNSRDTLGNQ

-1168 YKLSPGSFPQLNRLT
+1168 YKLSPGSFPQLKRLY
-1183 KAIQGKTIGGT
+1183 KAAKGETIGGT
-1194 QYEVPDE
+1194 QYEIPDE
-1201 LMGFFGMR
+1201 LMGFFGLR

-1274 YDSAKFLGM
+1274 YDSAKFLDM
-1283 KEKDIEKI
+1283 KDKDIEKI
-1291 FKKRNKM
+1291 FKKRNRMK
-1298 RELAFIQD
+1298 ELAFIKD
-1306 NKFKPFAIT
+1306 NIFKPFAIT
-1315 RGYLQAYQELAE
+1315 RGYLQAYEDLAR
-1327 EKGIK
+1327 EKGIP

-1378 LPANLPMPNQQ
+1378 LPANLPMPNAQ
-1389 VVQTAMLPASGAIN
+1389 VVKTASLPASGALN
-1403 QGLTATE
+1403 DGLTATE

-1422 LRSRGLA
+1422 LRERGLA

>member
-1 VAEPNFFKKLLRGI
+1 VAEPNFFKKLLKGI
-15 TPNEEEKREFLEG
+15 TPDEEQKREFLEG
-28 KELSERFFEVY
+28 RELSERFFEVY

-53 QKAIEEGAS
+53 QKAIEEGVS
-62 PEELAAMAD
+62 GEELAAMAD
-71 KNDKAIMPKI
+71 KNDEAIMPKI
-81 EKFIKNPIDST
+81 EKFIKDPIDST
-92 VETVK
+92 VKVVK

-111 DLGLPAEENNE
+111 DLGLPPEENNE

-172 AFEESYLGIIEK
+172 AFEDSYIGIIEK

-255 AGKKATTLN
+255 AGKKATQLN

-309 LDRESKEKAGDDAL
+309 LDRESREKAGDDAL

-384 FKDKSIFTGTQK
+384 FKDKSIFTGIQK

-500 DIKNDILKGGNI
+500 NIKNDILQGGNI

-640 SDLTAFK
+640 SDLAAFK

-675 FYNRLFVDNA
+675 FYNGLFVDNA
-685 INIANGGRGIF
+685 IRIANGGRGIF
-696 RKSYDEA
+696 RKTYDEA
-703 LQAFPNKEILT
+703 LQAFPNKEIIT

-756 GLAKSAV
+756 GLA
-763 YRYLVLVPKGLTQVG
+763 
-778 KTVLGPVTQIRNFT
+778 
-792 SNFFTTLHNGNLLYF
+792 FTTLHNGNLLYF

-820 STGSIQPQLLSRNK
+820 STGAIQPQLFTRNA
-834 AGNLDNLGTG
+834 AGNLDNLGSG

-862 FKDVEGILTDIAEG
+862 FRDVEGILTDIAEG
-876 GAGKN
+876 GAGKSL
-881 IDSFVE
+881 DSFVE
-887 KIMNTGTDRIKKLY
+887 KIMNTGTERIKKLY
-901 NVAQELYIGGDD
+901 NVAQELYVGGDD

-929 VYEVALRKGLID
+929 AYEVALKKGLID
-941 KMPDNLFFMKEA
+941 KMPDNMFFMKEA

-1000 IKEAKDPILS
+1000 IKESKDPILS

-1016 LTGQALTY
+1016 LTGQAMTY

-1044 QLDAIREFVPNW
+1044 QLDAIREFVPEW

-1089 TAVVNKVDELDEKPL
+1089 TAIVNKVDELDEKPL

-1144 NGNRVFNPRDTLGNQ
+1144 NGNRVFNPRDTLGDQ

-1168 YKLSPGSFPQLNRLT
+1168 YKLSPGSFPQLNRLS

-1194 QYEVPDE
+1194 QYEIPDE

-1209 EVPIDVEKTMNFKIT
+1209 EVPIDVEKTLNFKIT
-1224 DFLDAERNERQLIY
+1224 DFLEAERNERSLIY
-1238 DGTLS
+1238 DGTLT

-1254 QQFIKA
+1254 EQFIKA
-1260 NMQRLETF
+1260 NKQRLETF
-1268 NSMKRT
+1268 NSMRRT
-1274 YDSAKFLGM
+1274 YDSAKFLG
-1283 KEKDIEKI
+1283 KYEDDIAEV
-1291 FKKRNKM
+1291 FAKRG
-1298 RELAFIQD
+1298 RIRDFAFIQD
-1306 NKFKPFAIT
+1306 NAFKPFRIT
-1315 RGYLQAYQELAE
+1315 RGYLQAYQDLAE
-1327 EKGIK
+1327 RKKIP
-1332 NPLNKRILKTI
+1332 NPLNDRVLQTI
-1343 DRINKK
+1343 DEIIDQ
-1349 LRKQRLNK
+1349 LEYQELNK
-1357 EFRINPDDY
+1357 EFIINPDDY
-1366 ILKQSTRDQLST
+1366 ILKQSTRDQLSQ
-1378 LPANLPMPNQQ
+1378 LPPTPMPNQQ
-1389 VVQTAMLPASGAIN
+1389 VVQTAALPASGAIN
-1403 QGLTATE
+1403 DGLTATE